1 MKQMNNPI
9 MNALTFMATKPIPE
23 TFLFVPFKL
32 FRYISSRMSKKP
44 IADSRFRFQCIGI
57 SVFILLIIFI
67 LTGSSNPLTFLFD
80 IPLSDVAEIQTKLGP
95 ERESLSTAYYLF
107 CLILTALG
115 TYFIKTFL
123 FNSQNVSFF
132 CINGLLFHLMSLLV
146 AALMSCFSERIILS
160 NIFDDVEN
168 FGCARTFIFILVLY
182 CILYFTLHDALS
194 DIFSAIVS
202 LGLIPL
208 VCHFIPGA
216 TSNRFLVLLIVS
228 VILTII
234 LEILD
239 AIGVWNPIIAFLTK
253 WFFTPQYL
261 FPLSLK
267 FGLYLILFICKMHEW
282 EYNKKS

>member
-1 MKQMNNPI
+1 MKI
-9 MNALTFMATKPIPE
+9 TTFIATTPLPE
-23 TFLFVPFKL
+23 TLLFVPFKF
-32 FRYISSRMSKKP
+32 FRSISNRMSKKP
-44 IADSRFRFQCIGI
+44 IADSRFRLQCIGI
-57 SVFILLIIFI
+57 SVFILLIIFL

-115 TYFIKTFL
+115 TYFIQTFL
-123 FNSQNVSFF
+123 FNSQKVSFF
-132 CINGLLFHLMSLLV
+132 CINGLLFHLMSLFI

-168 FGCARTFIFILVLY
+168 LGFVRTGIFFFVLY

-202 LGLIPL
+202 LVLIPL

-216 TSNRFLVLLIVS
+216 TSNRFLVLLIIS

-239 AIGVWNPIIAFLTK
+239 VIGVWNPIIAFLTK

-261 FPLSLK
+261 VPLSLE